1 MELAPRLLRV
11 KDAAIYCGFAKSTLD
26 KMRCKGDGP
35 RFIRRGKAV
44 YYPVADLDEW
54 IASLPRFSNT
64 SQADTANGNEKEPES

>member
-11 KDAAIYCGFAKSTLD
+11 KDAAVYCGFAKSTLD

-44 YYPVADLDEW
+44 YYLVADLDDW
-54 IASLPRFSNT
+54 IAALPRFSNT
-64 SQADTANGNEKEPES
+64 SQPVTTSEEEPES

>member
-11 KDAAIYCGFAKSTLD
+11 KDAAVYCGFAKSTLD

-44 YYPVADLDEW
+44 YYPVADLDDW
-54 IASLPRFSNT
+54 IAALPRFSNT
-64 SQADTANGNEKEPES
+64 SQPVTTSVEEPVP